1 MLIGYARVST
11 PEQSLDLQ
19 RDALTRAG
27 CERVFEEVASGAQA
41 ERRGL
46 TAALAFVRPGDTLAV
61 WKLDRLGRS
70 LPHLIEAVTALRER
84 GIGFR
89 SLQESLDTTTSGGK
103 LVFHVFAAL
112 AEFER
117 DLIRER
123 TRAGL
128 LAARA
133 RGRKGGRPRVMDA
146 RKVAMAVALSRDPA
160 HTPAAICAALRISK
174 TTLYRYLAAAR
185 AETAGPAASVT
196 G

>member
-1 MLIGYARVST
+1 VLVGYARVST
-11 PEQSLDLQ
+11 PEQRLDLQ
-19 RDALTRAG
+19 RDALVKAG
-27 CERVFEEVASGAQA
+27 CERVFEDVASGAQA
-41 ERRGL
+41 ERPGL
-46 TAALAFVRPGDTLAV
+46 AAALAFVRPGDTLAV

-84 GIGFR
+84 GVGFR

-128 LAARA
+128 AAARA

-146 RKVAMAVALSRDPA
+146 GKVAMAVALYREAA
-160 HTPAAICAALRISK
+160 HTPAEICATLRISK

-185 AETAGPAASVT
+185 AAAAETAAPVVG
-196 G
+196 